1 MLIQNKQKK
10 TALWDYVLILTS
22 SFLIGYAIKNVY
34 DPVNMVTGGVSGFA
48 VIFNALFSVP
58 LWITNTV
65 INIPLFILTYF
76 IKGWKFMVRTV
87 FSTAMLS
94 LALFILP
101 DAPLIADG
109 DRLLSAIFGGLI
121 TGVGTGLVFMSRATT
136 GGTDMLAA
144 DIQHFM
150 RHRSI
155 AQILMV
161 LDGFVVVLGAG
172 IFGIN
177 AALYAVIAVYI
188 VTKVSDG
195 IIDGLKFAK
204 MILIIS
210 DSADAI
216 AAGVIREMGRGTTAL
231 RARGMYTGN
240 EKEVLLCVI
249 EHREL
254 PQLKDIVYRID
265 EKAFVIV
272 ADANEVMGEGFLE
285 RKD

>member
-1 MLIQNKQKK
+1 MLAQVKRKK
-10 TALWDYVLILTS
+10 NSIRDYVLIFIG
-22 SFLIGYAIKNVY
+22 SFLIGYAIKCVY

-48 VIFNALFSVP
+48 VIFNALFSIP

-76 IKGWKFMVRTV
+76 VKGWKFMVRTV
-87 FSTAMLS
+87 FSTVVLS
-94 LALFILP
+94 FALYIIP
-101 DAPLIADG
+101 EVPLIKDG

-121 TGVGTGLVFMSRATT
+121 TGAGTGLVFMSRATT

-161 LDGFVVVLGAG
+161 LDGLVVLLGAR
-172 IFGIN
+172 IFGVN
-177 AALYAVIAVYI
+177 AAFYAVIAVYI

-204 MILIIS
+204 MILIVS
-210 DSADAI
+210 DCADAI
-216 AAGVIREMGRGTTAL
+216 ADGVMREMGRGTTAL

-240 EKEVLLCVI
+240 DKEVLLCVI

-254 PQLKDIVYRID
+254 PQLEDIIYGID